1 MHHRS
6 DHLHVVPLQLVE
18 SVGVEPLMEA
28 CEGEGPEL
36 QAVSMQ
42 CIAAL
47 TMHDALKA
55 PVLDAEGLAVIGAAA
70 RSPSAGVQ
78 RPAAAALANL
88 CGDASLLP
96 RVAASPDGIPSLL
109 TLSQSA
115 DRIAQVSPCPAER
128 LHVYRSARL
137 MAHNP

>member
-1 MHHRS
+1 MCMEIAATCHHHALRRCF
-6 DHLHVVPLQLVE
+6 LMWRLGVCAQLVRA
-18 SVGVEPLMEA
+18 VGVEPLMEA
-28 CEGEGPEL
+28 CAGEGPEL

-70 RSPSAGVQ
+70 RSPAVGVQ

-88 CGDASLLP
+88 CGDADLLP

-109 TLSQSA
+109 ALSDSS
-115 DRIAQVSPCPAER
+115 DRIAQVVE
-128 LHVYRSARL
+128 
-137 MAHNP
+137 